1 MGVYNNLMKQKL
13 RDRKLQVWLDND
25 EFNFLESYSRENHLT
40 ISELIRYWI
49 HQSMKKDGKIKDVS
63 IDTKIKTRRSK

>member
-1 MGVYNNLMKQKL
+1 MKEKL

-25 EFNFLESYSRENHLT
+25 EFNFLERFSRGNHLT

-49 HQSMKKDGKIKDVS
+49 HQSMKKEGLLKDISVE
-63 IDTKIKTRRSK
+63 TKIKSRRSK